1 MANSQRFDFDEFP
14 GVPSAGGMDIVWW
27 WTGEAMLL
35 GVAGVEGDV
44 DFGLA
49 REVENKFSAAHIWT
63 SQMSRWSGRAGVL
76 LYPCLPGA
84 PSRGLLSGSVEADPA
99 SVASH
104 VAKA

>member
-1 MANSQRFDFDEFP
+1 
-14 GVPSAGGMDIVWW
+14 MDIVWW

-49 REVENKFSAAHIWT
+49 REVENKFSAAHIWI
-63 SQMSRWSGRAGVL
+63 SHMSRWTDRAGVL
-76 LYPCLPGA
+76 LYLCIPGA
-84 PSRGLLSGSVEADPA
+84 PSRAPLRRSVEADTA

-104 VAKA
+104 AAKTEAGCWNC

>member
-1 MANSQRFDFDEFP
+1 M
-14 GVPSAGGMDIVWW
+14 PSAGGMDIVWW

-63 SQMSRWSGRAGVL
+63 SHMSRCPDRAGVL
-76 LYPCLPGA
+76 LYLCAPGA
-84 PSRGLLSGSVEADPA
+84 PSRGLLSGFVEADTA
-99 SVASH
+99 SVASQF
-104 VAKA
+104 AKT